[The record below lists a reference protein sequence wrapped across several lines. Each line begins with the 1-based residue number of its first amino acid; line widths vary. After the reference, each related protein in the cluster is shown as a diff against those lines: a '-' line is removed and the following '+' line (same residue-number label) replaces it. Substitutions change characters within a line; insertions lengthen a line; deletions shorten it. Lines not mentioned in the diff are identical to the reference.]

1 MVVRTDE
8 QPEFALTLQ
17 PQGAYPDSE
26 RPLQSKSGNAEKAN
40 QEMQRREGKRGE

>member
-17 PQGAYPDSE
+17 PQGHIRTMNGLY
-26 RPLQSKSGNAEKAN
+26 KAN
-40 QEMQRREGKRGE
+40 QEMQRREGERGE